1 MQIGPQRP
9 ESMIGQVIADYE
21 LTEYIGAGATGVV
34 FRGRRKA
41 TAPNP
46 VEKTGLEAL
55 DFPEEAAIKL
65 LAPPLGATDAELAVF
80 QQRFVREARTLKKL
94 DHPNILRL
102 IDYGQ
107 DAHSGYFYMVL
118 RYMAG
123 GSLASAIVNRGP
135 LPLAEA
141 SSILAQIGGALDYAH
156 GEGVVH
162 RDVKPGNILLDADG
176 TPYLS
181 DFSIVRLLAET
192 ATLRTS
198 TGHMMGTPAYMAPEQ
213 FGDSSRVG
221 PAADIYG
228 LGMVAYE
235 MVTGHAAFGATN
247 WAQVMLQQLQE
258 TPASP
263 SEARP
268 DLPKPAEAAI
278 MQALAKDP
286 AERFARAAAFAN
298 AFTQGLEG
306 RWVEGLT
313 RFVSSSARRTNG
325 ASSAQTIPERTT
337 PEPPHRRSRMGVLGA
352 AVALLLVVACMAA
365 LALPSARGALL
376 AGLALG
382 ATATATS
389 DQGGASSTQTTAPGA
404 THAPGAKPT
413 ATAKKGSGGGVVIVG
428 GGGGGATTGPTAAPT
443 AKPTPGPPV
452 AIYGDGSDGA
462 LTISS
467 NIIDDSLD
475 AACSGSA
482 GSTTL
487 IFTSASSSFS
497 GMSGKPVL
505 IHQSQGSGAGEWM
518 RDQIITASGTSS
530 GTLTLRTPLNANYTT
545 GAQVIVLRQYT
556 SVTVKAGVIWTARAW
571 NGRIGGILAF
581 VADGTV
587 TILGTI
593 SADGRGFRGGSNIVG
608 SHTLDPNVG
617 GVEGEGTTGAGT
629 GVRSTS
635 PNGNGGGG
643 GGSYDTNPNGTAG
656 PRGGGAGG
664 GNSTSGTNGQSYAVG
679 NGGTGGGASG
689 TSSLTLFTFGG
700 GGGAG
705 GNGHDYYLDGYG
717 NDIGGDGGN
726 GGGAIALFA
735 ASLVDN
741 GTITANGGTPPNI
754 LAYAYN
760 GSGDGRGGGGGAG
773 GSILLRTYTAV
784 SGSGAIT
791 AYGAKGGTAEYPTG
805 TQSGGNGADGRIYAA

>member
-413 ATAKKGSGGGVVIVG
+413 ATPKKHSSGSSGNGGTSTSTSNSG
-428 GGGGGATTGPTAAPT
+428 GPTATFTPTFTPQPT
-443 AKPTPGPPV
+443 ATFTPTPTPTPIVYTGDIALYASLTSPHASVPRIV
-452 AIYGDGSDGA
+452 ADGSLSQQWVCCHPVSVTLSWPGPQ
-462 LTISS
+462 TIHRVVVW
-467 NIIDDSLD
+467 D
-475 AACSGSA
+475 
-482 GSTTL
+482 
-487 IFTSASSSFS
+487 
-497 GMSGKPVL
+497 
-505 IHQSQGSGAGEWM
+505 
-518 RDQIITASGTSS
+518 RDQNSPDNNQINLLQIQFSNGQVINSIDMASGGPRCADVNFPAMT
-530 GTLTLRTPLNANYTT
+530 
-545 GAQVIVLRQYT
+545 VT
-556 SVTVKAGVIWTARAW
+556 SVTVT
-571 NGRIGGILAF
+571 
-581 VADGTV
+581 GTD
-587 TILGTI
+587 
-593 SADGRGFRGGSNIVG
+593 S
-608 SHTLDPNVG
+608 
-617 GVEGEGTTGAGT
+617 
-629 GVRSTS
+629 
-635 PNGNGGGG
+635 
-643 GGSYDTNPNGTAG
+643 
-656 PRGGGAGG
+656 
-664 GNSTSGTNGQSYAVG
+664 SGTNGFKEIEVWATTGLQSSG
-679 NGGTGGGASG
+679 NVCS
-689 TSSLTLFTFGG
+689 
-700 GGGAG
+700 
-705 GNGHDYYLDGYG
+705 NVKNY
-717 NDIGGDGGN
+717 
-726 GGGAIALFA
+726 
-735 ASLVDN
+735 
-741 GTITANGGTPPNI
+741 
-754 LAYAYN
+754 
-760 GSGDGRGGGGGAG
+760 
-773 GSILLRTYTAV
+773 
-784 SGSGAIT
+784 
-791 AYGAKGGTAEYPTG
+791 
-805 TQSGGNGADGRIYAA
+805 